1 MRVAVCIK
9 RIADPEVPVSMFSI
23 DQADNRAVF
32 RDGTRWLV
40 SPFDEQAIEAALR
53 IRDDLGEV
61 EIVAVTLGAED
72 SLAALKAALA
82 LGADRGVLLCDPL
95 FEGGD
100 SFTTA
105 LPLARAIERLG
116 DIDLVLTG
124 RQAADTDC
132 GAVGIGI
139 AELLAIPAV
148 SFARRIGIE
157 DGRAVVDRVLDDG
170 FETVGV
176 EPPVLVTVAHE
187 LGPPRAA
194 SLRETMRASRKPIT
208 VWTAADLGLKPAQ
221 VGAAG
226 ARRTVERLY
235 RPEAEARCEFVR
247 AESTGRIAIDLAQ
260 RLRQD
265 GLLP

>member
-9 RIADPEVPVSMFSI
+9 RIADPDVAKSMFGV
-23 DQADNRAVF
+23 DEANRRAVF

-53 IRDDLGEV
+53 LRDDLGEL
-61 EIVAVTLGAED
+61 EIVAVTLGPED
-72 SLAALKAALA
+72 SRAALKAALA

-100 SFTTA
+100 SCSTA
-105 LPLARAIERLG
+105 LALARAVERLG

-139 AELLAIPAV
+139 AEFLTIPAV
-148 SFARRIGIE
+148 SFARRIAIE
-157 DGRAVVDRVLDDG
+157 GGRVVVDRVLDDD
-170 FETVGV
+170 FETVDV
-176 EPPVLVTVAHE
+176 APPALVTVAHE

-194 SLRETMRASRKPIT
+194 SLRETMRASQKPIA
-208 VWTAADLGLKPAQ
+208 VWTAADLGLEPAE

-226 ARRTVERLY
+226 ARRTVERMYL
-235 RPEAEARCEFVR
+235 PAAEVHCEFIHGSSS
-247 AESTGRIAIDLAQ
+247 ERIAHDLAQ

-265 GLLP
+265 GLLS